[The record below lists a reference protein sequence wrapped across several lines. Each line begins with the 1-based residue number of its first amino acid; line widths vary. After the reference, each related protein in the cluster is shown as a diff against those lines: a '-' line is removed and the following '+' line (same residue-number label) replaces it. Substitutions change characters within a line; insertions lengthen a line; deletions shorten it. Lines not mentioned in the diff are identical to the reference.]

1 MTIPTP
7 LSMRLLADEKLLWS
21 ARPDMAHTHFAVLRV
36 VPGLILFAIAIGLAA
51 LGLYGYLKT
60 QEALSLAIILFSM
73 PFFWA
78 AFGVLSAPFS
88 TQKRI
93 GESVYG
99 ISNQRVIIANE
110 RDGTLFRAILL
121 ETVCGIQRWERKDG
135 FAALEIETNG
145 QANQSLVFDIF
156 LLDGLSDPDRVE
168 LLLVNLTGVPSTSS
182 KGVVQVSA
190 NQAPV

>member
-21 ARPDMAHTHFAVLRV
+21 ARPDMAHTHFAVLRLM
-36 VPGLILFAIAIGLAA
+36 PGLLLLAIAIALAV
-51 LGLYGYLKT
+51 LGLYGNL
-60 QEALSLAIILFSM
+60 QAGSFVPLLIILFSV

-78 AFGVLSAPFS
+78 AAGVLSAPFR
-88 TQKRI
+88 TRKRTA
-93 GESVYG
+93 ESVYG
-99 ISNQRVIIANE
+99 ISDQRVIIANE

-182 KGVVQVSA
+182 KGVVPVSA